1 MLFVFIETAA
11 VAAPPLLVTP
21 RTAPLEAT
29 VNVTAPAVP
38 SPMLLLFKLIVFE
51 TAPVFETP
59 VKAEVL
65 PESDVP
71 RIVFE
76 LMLNTP
82 GKELFTMPINE
93 PGLVQVRTL
102 LLFML
107 IVAEELRVV
116 IPWLRI
122 ISKVDDVLL
131 VTVTVLLLTLLVKVP
146 VGDVPV

>member
-1 MLFVFIETAA
+1 MLFAFIERTA
-11 VAAPPLLVTP
+11 VAAPPEFVTP

-38 SPMLLLFKLIVFE
+38 SPILLLFRLIVLE

-59 VKAEVL
+59 VNAEVA
-65 PESDVP
+65 PEREVP
-71 RIVFE
+71 RTVFE

-82 GKELFTMPINE
+82 GRELFTMPIKE

-107 IVAEELRVV
+107 IVAWELSVL

-122 ISKVDDVLL
+122 ISN
-131 VTVTVLLLTLLVKVP
+131 
-146 VGDVPV
+146 

>member
-1 MLFVFIETAA
+1 MERTA
-11 VAAPPLLVTP
+11 VLAPPLLVTP
-21 RTAPLEAT
+21 RTAPLDAT

-38 SPMLLLFKLIVFE
+38 SPMLLLFRLIVLE
-51 TAPVFETP
+51 TAPVFDTP
-59 VKAEVL
+59 VNAEVA

-71 RIVFE
+71 RTVFE

-82 GKELFTMPINE
+82 GKELFAMPINE
-93 PGLVQVRTL
+93 PGLVQLRTL

-107 IVAEELRVV
+107 IVVGELRVV

-122 ISKVDDVLL
+122 ISNVDDVLL

-146 VGDVPV
+146 VGDV